1 MAFLG
6 GQRWIYSYDP
16 TPMSG
21 EITPSTPSFRVGNIT
36 FRHPLMLSPM
46 AGFTNLPFRAAIR
59 AMGGLSVATTDLVN
73 ARSLLEL
80 NPKAVRMVTACSDD
94 RPLGVQLFGADKD
107 ELSDAARF
115 LEDLGIDFID
125 INLGCPS
132 DKVTR
137 CGAGAALMQDEEL
150 TEELVEAVVRAV
162 RIPVTVKMRLGWD
175 EASIN
180 AHEIAP
186 RLESMGVAAVAVHGR
201 TKAQSYSGTV
211 NLEAIRAVVQSVR
224 TIPVIGNGDVH
235 SPADAKR
242 MIEDIGCRAVMVGR
256 AALRD
261 PFFFRRA
268 ALYLK
273 DGIERAQPGMD
284 LMLLFMH
291 YHFVLTIKLL
301 GEGEACTL
309 FRKTVTGYSDDFPQ
323 REKWRVDFN
332 HLDSREEYVALVEK
346 LCPGEMDDLVRRP
359 VLDAGVLLAAIRARL
374 DLPDP
379 DAV

>member
-1 MAFLG
+1 MPHESPPAKPSLHLG
-6 GQRWIYSYDP
+6 GIALK
-16 TPMSG
+16 
-21 EITPSTPSFRVGNIT
+21 
-36 FRHPLMLSPM
+36 HPLMLSPM

-80 NPKAVRMVTACSDD
+80 NPKAVRMVSACGDD
-94 RPLGVQLFGADKD
+94 RPLGVQLFGANKG

-115 LEDLGIDFID
+115 LEDLGVDFID

-150 TEELVEAVVRAV
+150 TEELLEAVVGAV
-162 RIPVTVKMRLGWD
+162 RLPVTVKMRLGWD

-201 TKAQSYSGTV
+201 TKAQAYTGKV
-211 NLEAIRAVVQSVR
+211 NLEAIRAVVRSVKR
-224 TIPVIGNGDVH
+224 IPVIGNGDVH
-235 SPADAKR
+235 SPEDAHR
-242 MIEDIGCRAVMVGR
+242 MIHDIGCSAVMVGR

-261 PFFFRRA
+261 PFFFRRTA
-268 ALYLK
+268 VFLR
-273 DGIERAQPGMD
+273 DGIARPQPGMD
-284 LMLLFMH
+284 LVLLFMH
-291 YHFVLTIKLL
+291 FHFVLTMRYL
-301 GEGEACTL
+301 GEEEACTL
-309 FRKTVTGYSDDFPQ
+309 FRKTVAGYSEEFPQ

-332 HLDSREEYVALVEK
+332 RLDTREEYLGLLER
-346 LCPGEMDDLVRRP
+346 LCPPDMDGLVRRP
-359 VLDAGVLLAAIRARL
+359 VWDAKILLQAIRERL
-374 DLPDP
+374 DLPEP
-379 DAV
+379 DGIPGHMAM